1 MTKRDIVV
9 KIAKEMNFVQS
20 DVATIVQAT
29 LDAIAD
35 ELASGK
41 SIELRN
47 FGVFEINVRKGRVGR
62 NPNQPEIDV
71 PIPERAVVKFRAG
84 RELKNAVEK
93 LFEVWKENKKASM
106 GGGCSPCIAGE
117 LVVGGGAAG
126 LTAGIK
132 AIQGGAK
139 VILLEKTGMTGG
151 ASAMA
156 GAGTKATGSNK
167 KKKKD
172 KEEKK

>member
-29 LDAIAD
+29 LDAIAE
-35 ELASGK
+35 ELAAGK

-84 RELKNAVEK
+84 RELKNAVE
-93 LFEVWKENKKASM
+93 
-106 GGGCSPCIAGE
+106 IAVIGIIKWFSIRVKHPAA
-117 LVVGGGAAG
+117 LVSSGPNP
-126 LTAGIK
+126 L
-132 AIQGGAK
+132 
-139 VILLEKTGMTGG
+139 ILLDWKNDPMYNIDHWSPIWI
-151 ASAMA
+151 ANFNILS
-156 GAGTKATGSNK
+156 
-167 KKKKD
+167 D
-172 KEEKK
+172 KFLSIFSKP

>member
-93 LFEVWKENKKASM
+93 LDISN
-106 GGGCSPCIAGE
+106 
-117 LVVGGGAAG
+117 L
-126 LTAGIK
+126 
-132 AIQGGAK
+132 K
-139 VILLEKTGMTGG
+139 VADCE
-151 ASAMA
+151 
-156 GAGTKATGSNK
+156 
-167 KKKKD
+167 
-172 KEEKK
+172 